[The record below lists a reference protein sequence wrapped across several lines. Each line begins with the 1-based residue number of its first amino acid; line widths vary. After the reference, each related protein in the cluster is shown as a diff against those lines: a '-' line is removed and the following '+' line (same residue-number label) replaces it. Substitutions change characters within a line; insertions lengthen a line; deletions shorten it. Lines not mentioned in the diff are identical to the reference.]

1 MKVIDL
7 EEYRKAKRIE
17 KLKDTLRKAAK
28 MQRLLELIKEEKK
41 LSDDSPP
48 KKT

>member
-7 EEYRKAKRIE
+7 EEYRKAIRIK
-17 KLKDTLRKAAK
+17 KLKERLRKAAK
-28 MQRLLELIKEEKK
+28 MQRLLELIKKKK